1 MTFFGGGVKSFH
13 FEKFFKIKWGMG
25 IKPYHHPH
33 TYLIDAK
40 TAVSG
45 SNKQSIS
52 TRCFI
57 HILPPC
63 LKNLGNPFSN
73 LIISPLP
80 HFLLP
85 WASLNNML
93 TSLSFIFNWSVP
105 CYFPCRL
112 CLVRR
117 QRQQCG
123 DSVLCTSTTTWKMLW
138 DDFMCRRHSLKRVK
152 NWSVEGALGFVL
164 LKHIRL
170 NQR

>member
-1 MTFFGGGVKSFH
+1 MLIICRFVYH
-13 FEKFFKIKWGMG
+13 CHHLAG
-25 IKPYHHPH
+25 ICEHVN
-33 TYLIDAK
+33 TWQLVLNRSAK
-40 TAVSG
+40 ELLKLQYQSA

-63 LKNLGNPFSN
+63 IKNLGNPFSN

-80 HFLLP
+80 YFLLP

-117 QRQQCG
+117 QRQQYG

-138 DDFMCRRHSLKRVK
+138 DDFMCRRLSLKRVK
-152 NWSVEGALGFVL
+152 NWSVAGALDFVL